1 MSTTRFNQEAFDE
14 WLAEQPPD
22 ARRLLSEIRDIVVA
36 SAHNFTEGIK
46 WGSPCYWLPEI
57 SLRNIIWFQ
66 HHNNYVRLGFFNG
79 ATMPDPDNLL
89 EGTGIRLR
97 HIKVHNL
104 NDIKP
109 QTLTNY
115 VQLSTEHAISDPKS
129 LSG

>member
-1 MSTTRFNQEAFDE
+1 
-14 WLAEQPPD
+14 
-22 ARRLLSEIRDIVVA
+22 
-36 SAHNFTEGIK
+36 
-46 WGSPCYWLPEI
+46 
-57 SLRNIIWFQ
+57 
-66 HHNNYVRLGFFNG
+66 
-79 ATMPDPDNLL
+79 MPDPDNLL